1 MISNTT
7 EYEKA
12 QKALNFK
19 GGGKND
25 LYDPTHRR

>member
-7 EYEKA
+7 EHQKA
-12 QKALNFK
+12 QKALNFI

-25 LYDPTHRR
+25 LYDYTHRR